1 MQLGMSSTS
10 QWLKKYSDRFE
21 VAAEEYSKELF
32 KMLKLYH
39 WSATSKMILT
49 LAIMLFPLLFIIVG
63 SFTVFIIFT
72 YNKVALYFY
81 EKKVDKLEA

>member
-1 MQLGMSSTS
+1 MQLGMTSTS

-39 WSATSKMILT
+39 WSATSKMIMT
-49 LAIMLFPLLFIIVG
+49 CAIMLFPFLFIVVG
-63 SFTVFIIFT
+63 LFTVFVIFT

-81 EKKVDKLEA
+81 EKKVEKLEA